1 MKKSIKIISL
11 LMMIAMIVMV
21 ATQSF
26 AAINYDEVITN
37 VESQA
42 DKANDVAEGASK
54 LAGTILKYAQWVA
67 VSASVI
73 VITILGIKYMMGSL
87 EEKSAYKKSMVPLVV
102 GAIVAIAATTIARVL
117 FSIFQS

>member
-11 LMMIAMIVMV
+11 LMMIAIMVMV

-26 AAINYDEVITN
+26 AAINDGSVINN
-37 VESQA
+37 VEAQA
-42 DKANDVAEGASK
+42 NNATDVAVGASK

-102 GAIVAIAATTIARVL
+102 GAIVAIAATTIARIL
-117 FSIFQS
+117 FSIF